1 MAEIKCSRCDRRY
14 SSFRSRC
21 PYCKTRRSKS
31 GKRVEDPENAK
42 WKYIIGVLLVVILAA
57 AVIVLIATNGGKE
70 PGPADPSPSPS
81 AAESEGAESLENEPL
96 ESPSPPPVEVTPEAP
111 PEPVITT
118 ESAQITWNGNARNDV
133 TMSRG
138 EILQFG
144 VRTVPAETEDTPVW
158 STDKEDVIIVLQTGK
173 VTAVGKGTANLT
185 VTCGAATS
193 TCIIRVN

>member
-42 WKYIIGVLLVVILAA
+42 WKYIIGILLIVILAA
-57 AVIVLIATNGGKE
+57 AVIVLIATSKGGDTE
-70 PGPADPSPSPS
+70 PVDPSSSPS
-81 AAESEGAESLENEPL
+81 VSESEGAETLENEPL
-96 ESPSPPPVEVTPEAP
+96 ETPSEPPVEPSPETP

-118 ESAQITWNGNARNDV
+118 ESAQITWNGNARDDV

-158 STDKEDVIIVLQTGK
+158 STDKEDVIVVLQTGK
-173 VTAVGKGTANLT
+173 VTAVGRGTANLT
-185 VTCGAATS
+185 VTCGAASS